1 MPILDLNDND
11 TYVDIEEKDNKRVYI
26 TPEEMKTS
34 TLFNKDHKLDTII
47 QYPKG
52 SKWSVSYFLQLRDVN
67 DTLQAPDLNLPAT
80 TQKYHRINDL
90 ILYLQTPISHDNI
103 ENISGEAIINAGF
116 LPNANDIFIAG
127 LAGGREAVFIIT
139 EVQNRTYNL
148 HKAYYVTFKI
158 YMFLDTYPE
167 LYNNILTKVMR
178 EYTYDKDHLLDYS
191 APIILKEDYNKKL
204 ELKDVIVD
212 ITDYYFTK
220 FINQEK
226 LVIALP
232 TRSGVYVDTMLIDFM
247 FKIVNR
253 TDHINISKLTLL
265 DYTPDNS
272 LKGSTIWD
280 VIYKRDKSILKR
292 VIKDIGFKYTP
303 YTRDAVLNKKM
314 HLLGINFIANR
325 VNEKDIHIPNDIID
339 YSIKPYPNNYK
350 IPINIEYRSYVVSEE
365 FYNLNSE
372 TYAGLLEKVLMDYLN
387 GKILDANEL
396 DILIRQYIHWDT
408 IDQFYLIPILMV
420 LIKDTISH
428 TFKSI

>member
-232 TRSGVYVDTMLIDFM
+232 TRSGVYVDTMLIDFI